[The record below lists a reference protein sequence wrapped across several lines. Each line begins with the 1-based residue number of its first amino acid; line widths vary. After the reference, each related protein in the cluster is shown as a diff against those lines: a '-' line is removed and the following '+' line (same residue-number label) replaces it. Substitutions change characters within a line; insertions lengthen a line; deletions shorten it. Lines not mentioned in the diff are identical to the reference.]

1 MLLFFGL
8 LVFQIVDRMLYYYS
22 WPMTVNMKMNFNR
35 TLKFPAITLCNQNAF
50 KASLAADLG
59 RYRLLE
65 AMHSSDGTVNTTFIL
80 KEGGNISL
88 ENLYLSSAHQKED
101 LIFEC
106 IWKGNKCG
114 PDDFEISLTDHGVC
128 YTWNKK
134 DVSVSSPG
142 VENGLRLKLNVEQ
155 NEYMPGPHNS
165 AGLKFLLHDG
175 SDIPMVHDLGQAVSI
190 GSHVF
195 IGVKLQEV
203 NNLPEPHGKCSERD
217 LKYLERY
224 SKIGCKMDC
233 LSTLAEETC
242 GCRHIYMPH
251 KHGQPEICDIY
262 EYYTCLEQLISSFM
276 SLAEQSCNCPIPCSM
291 HDFETDLSYATIS
304 EYAIDKFLN
313 KNNSVSLAKKLIQAK
328 EVTSRMDHVKFEK
341 LHEVAEDFEQKFEE
355 IEFLFENE
363 LHDAIHTVE
372 HSLEEES
379 DHLTSVC
386 AWKLFVF
393 EYQEYVV
400 LKSFVRYRDA
410 FEERHAHIVA
420 LGYKEYILSIEHKI
434 KYLQNLDMSKT
445 SLRESMYLDTQNVLD
460 NRIEIIQRTISN
472 YTRLIKGYDTGK
484 KIFNYKYKNLP
495 KPDNAYVIPKHL
507 LKESLIL
514 NNDTVEMY
522 KMHLHETIDV
532 LNSLK
537 RLNNESYLFRNVNAS
552 DLETSIQTFQTAI
565 ENWLN
570 ARQFV
575 YNEVIENPLNVLKI
589 RKDEFERTCYRLK
602 DVIVSATT
610 NIESIDTKIETVE
623 ETLFEPI
630 HVGHHLVHEYLHDG
644 DGLKYKIA
652 ENFTSG
658 EILQGTSNLK
668 TLLLELL
675 TEESALRNI
684 LVEMK
689 SLAIQIHKTVT
700 EDEDS
705 FTYYNYTGN
714 VQFLQNFTDVLIE
727 IENNYTE
734 YIESVKFYDI
744 VGEKGLEFVKSTDDV
759 IAYFQEYL
767 STLNLDAQY
776 IRENFAQID
785 VFYRQMNYEEITQQ
799 VAFDTFSL
807 FCDIGGSMGLF
818 LGASLLSLCEL
829 LDLIWINVIKTR
841 KVNSKEILVAE
852 CDKLHQTDS
861 TTS

>member
-1 MLLFFGL
+1 ML
-8 LVFQIVDRMLYYYS
+8 
-22 WPMTVNMKMNFNR
+22 NR
-35 TLKFPAITLCNQNAF
+35 GQSVYNAF
-50 KASLAADLG
+50 YFLA
-59 RYRLLE
+59 
-65 AMHSSDGTVNTTFIL
+65 
-80 KEGGNISL
+80 
-88 ENLYLSSAHQKED
+88 
-101 LIFEC
+101 
-106 IWKGNKCG
+106 
-114 PDDFEISLTDHGVC
+114 
-128 YTWNKK
+128 
-134 DVSVSSPG
+134 
-142 VENGLRLKLNVEQ
+142 
-155 NEYMPGPHNS
+155 
-165 AGLKFLLHDG
+165 
-175 SDIPMVHDLGQAVSI
+175 
-190 GSHVF
+190 
-195 IGVKLQEV
+195 
-203 NNLPEPHGKCSERD
+203 
-217 LKYLERY
+217 
-224 SKIGCKMDC
+224 
-233 LSTLAEETC
+233 
-242 GCRHIYMPH
+242 
-251 KHGQPEICDIY
+251 
-262 EYYTCLEQLISSFM
+262 SFM

-386 AWKLFVF
+386 AWKLFVY

-400 LKSFVRYRDA
+400 LKNFVRYRDA

-484 KIFNYKYKNLP
+484 RIFNYKYKNLP
-495 KPDNAYVIPKHL
+495 KKDNAYVVPKHL

-522 KMHLHETIDV
+522 KIHLHQTIDI

-537 RLNNESYLFRNVNAS
+537 RLNNESYLYRNVNAS
-552 DLETSIQTFQTAI
+552 DLETSVQTFQTAT

-570 ARQFV
+570 ARQFF

-602 DVIVSATT
+602 DVIVSAMT
-610 NIESIDTKIETVE
+610 NIESTDTKIETVE
-623 ETLFEPI
+623 DTLFEPI

-644 DGLKYKIA
+644 IGLKYKIA

-658 EILQGTSNLK
+658 DILQGTSNLQ

-689 SLAIQIHKTVT
+689 SLAIQIHKTVI

-705 FTYYNYTGN
+705 FTYYDYTGN

-776 IRENFAQID
+776 IR
-785 VFYRQMNYEEITQQ
+785 
-799 VAFDTFSL
+799 
-807 FCDIGGSMGLF
+807 
-818 LGASLLSLCEL
+818 
-829 LDLIWINVIKTR
+829 
-841 KVNSKEILVAE
+841 
-852 CDKLHQTDS
+852 
-861 TTS
+861 